1 MLVDF
6 MIIGAQKCGTTSMAE
21 QLAGHADV
29 CFCRTKEP
37 GYFNE
42 RVDWRADLANYHR
55 LFAPAAG
62 QRCGE
67 ASTMYTFLP
76 EYRGTHA
83 RLYAYNPNL
92 KLIYIMRQPVERVI
106 SNYAHELVRRTVKDP
121 PEAVVF
127 RDPGYVNRSRYGVQL
142 RPYLALFPEANI
154 LPLIFEEY
162 TADQAQ
168 TLQQVATFLG
178 IDPNGFAVQG
188 ETHAH
193 RSVGEHQLTSELL
206 RTAVRSEAF
215 EIVRNLVPSAI
226 RRPIRRAL
234 SSKINEKPHFS
245 VELRRDIWRLV
256 EDDVCFVE
264 QWFGRRLDAWRQGYT
279 Q

>member
-6 MIIGAQKCGTTSMAE
+6 MIIGAQKCGTTSLAE
-21 QLAGHADV
+21 QLAGHPDV

-42 RVDWRADLANYHR
+42 RVDWQSDLANYHR

-83 RLYAYNPNL
+83 RLHAYNPDL

-106 SNYAHELVRRTVKDP
+106 SNYAHELVRRTVKEP

-127 RDPGYVNRSRYGVQL
+127 RDPGYINRSRYGVQL

-168 TLQQVATFLG
+168 TLRQVARFLG

-193 RSVGEHQLTSELL
+193 KTVGETYLKSETL
-206 RTAVRSEAF
+206 RSAVRSETFQA
-215 EIVRNLVPSAI
+215 VRSLIPAAI
-226 RRPIRRAL
+226 RQPIRRAL
-234 SSKINEKPHFS
+234 STTIAEKPRFS
-245 VELRRDIWRLV
+245 AELRQDIWRMV

-264 QWFGRRLDAWRQGYT
+264 QWIGRRLDLWRQGYT